1 MIKKLFLITFFILLL
16 FPIYMMFIGS
26 LSDIYG
32 VMKMPPQLWPINPI
46 LDNYLKML
54 QWPLL
59 LWICNSLVVVIFST
73 LLSVLVSCSAGY
85 VFAFYNFRFKNIL
98 WPLFLI
104 GIMIPRIS
112 LIIPTFVIIRK
123 LGLSGS
129 LLAAILPI
137 VFSPFGL
144 YLARNYFE
152 SVPKSLLESARIDG
166 AIESIILIKII
177 MPISK
182 PIVTSLSLFASIGAL
197 QDFIW
202 QMLVLQK
209 DSVKTLL
216 IGTISE
222 VSRRGGGDLNINPLG
237 RSFAVSIILM
247 LPLIIVF
254 LIANKYFLN
263 SLEGAIKE

>member
-1 MIKKLFLITFFILLL
+1 
-16 FPIYMMFIGS
+16 MFIGS

-32 VMKMPPQLWPINPI
+32 VMRMPPQLWPKHPI

-59 LWICNSLVVVIFST
+59 KWLYNSLVVVIIST
-73 LLSVLVSCSAGY
+73 VLSILVSSSAGY
-85 VFAFYNFRFKNIL
+85 IFAFYDFRFKNIL
-98 WPLFLI
+98 WSLFLI

-112 LIIPTFVIIRK
+112 LLIPMFVIIRK
-123 LGLSGS
+123 LGLSGT

-137 VFSPFGL
+137 VFSPFNL

-152 SVPKSLLESARIDG
+152 SIPKSLLESARIDG
-166 AIESIILIKII
+166 ARESIILVRII
-177 MPISK
+177 MPISA
-182 PIVTSLSLFASIGAL
+182 PIVTSLGLFSAIGAL

-209 DSVKTLL
+209 DTVKTLL
-216 IGTISE
+216 IGMIGE

-237 RSFAVSIILM
+237 RGFAVSIILM

-254 LIANKYFLN
+254 LVSNKYFIN
-263 SLEGAIKE
+263 AMDGFDSK

>member
-1 MIKKLFLITFFILLL
+1 MIKKSFLIIFFILLL

-32 VMKMPPQLWPINPI
+32 VMKMPPRLWPMNPI
-46 LDNYLKML
+46 LDNYIRML

-59 LWICNSLVVVIFST
+59 RWVYNSLIVVIFST

-85 VFAFYNFRFKNIL
+85 VFAFYNFRFKKVL
-98 WPLFLI
+98 WVLFLI

-152 SVPKSLLESARIDG
+152 SIPKSLLESARIDG
-166 AIESIILIKII
+166 ALESIILVRIV
-177 MPISK
+177 MPISA
-182 PIVTSLSLFASIGAL
+182 PIVTSLSLFSSIGAL

-209 DSVKTLL
+209 DRVKTLL
-216 IGTISE
+216 IGAIGE
-222 VSRRGGGDLNINPLG
+222 VSRRGGGDLNVNPIG
-237 RSFAVSIILM
+237 RAFAVSIVLM
-247 LPLIIVF
+247 LPLVIVF
-254 LIANKYFLN
+254 LIANKHFIN
-263 SLEGAIKE
+263 AMEGAVKE